1 MQLYWACICHGVTEM
16 VACWVNVI
24 KGVKAVSTPLQGS
37 MVILVQS
44 AIATCELTN
53 QKQEQ

>member
-1 MQLYWACICHGVTEM
+1 MCNYWTCICHGVTEM

-24 KGVKAVSTPLQGS
+24 KGVKAVSTPSQGS

-53 QKQEQ
+53 QRGQ